1 MGRISGKGDAVK
13 SGMLAKLDAMA
24 DAAFEAG
31 WEEFIKSGD
40 ELGWDRRLI
49 LEGSMKAAVMT
60 AMRTAW
66 QMQF

>member
-1 MGRISGKGDAVK
+1 MGNISGKADAAK
-13 SGMLAKLDAMA
+13 AGMLAKLDAKA

-60 AMRTAW
+60 PMRTAW
-66 QMQF
+66 RKQF